1 METRKIIFL
10 DCDGVLNSIQWDAV
24 RKDMPMES
32 FIDEAIDPRCLKRI
46 VSICETTG
54 AKIVL
59 SSDWRINWPFAR
71 TRLER
76 AGIHEGLIM
85 DCTPVLNTV
94 QGMHHHSRGDE
105 IQAWLDAHDDVYD
118 YVIIDD
124 REDFLQDQVRLHLV
138 HVNNWVGITEK
149 DRMAA
154 IEILSR

>member
-1 METRKIIFL
+1 MEARKIIFL
-10 DCDGVLNSIQWDAV
+10 DCDGVINSIQWEAV
-24 RKDMPMES
+24 RKDMPPAS
-32 FIDEAIDPRCLKRI
+32 VIDDAIDPRCLSRI
-46 VSICETTG
+46 VSICKVTG

-59 SSDWRINWPFAR
+59 SSDWRISWPFAR

-76 AGIHEGLIM
+76 AGMPEGLIM

-94 QGMHHHSRGDE
+94 PGMHRHSRGDE
-105 IQAWLDAHDDVYD
+105 VQAWLDAHDDVYD

-149 DRMAA
+149 DRLAA
-154 IEILSR
+154 VEMLSR